1 MMKRLVVVL
10 AALLPA
16 CVVDGPETA
25 THESTIIGGTRSL
38 GVEAT
43 VMLAGYPPDRS
54 VLHAC
59 TAVVVSPTILLTS
72 AHCVDTPNHPNY
84 LYGVFTG
91 DDASAYEYLAQ
102 LEPELEPVTSVHPH
116 PDYDANLP
124 FYADIAV
131 VRMAAPLPMAPAPMQ
146 RTPLDNSFIGKPARI
161 VGYGQTVY
169 GTYNQ
174 TRHEAMTTLTMIEND
189 TVVVGD
195 SAKRSCL
202 GDSGGPAFVDGKV
215 VGIDSYGPV
224 GCGAAAHY
232 RRVDSFLPFI
242 EQYVPAPD
250 PMDPDPSDPDID
262 PMDDDEDAG
271 GCSTTRSSRLPW
283 LLVLGAM
290 LISRRRSRR

>member
-1 MMKRLVVVL
+1 MLKRLAVL
-10 AALLPA
+10 AALLPG
-16 CVVDGPETA
+16 CVTDAPDVA
-25 THESTIIGGTRSL
+25 THEGAIIGGTRSL

-43 VMLAGYPPDRS
+43 VMLAGFPPDRS

-91 DDASAYEYLAQ
+91 DDASGYPNLSL
-102 LEPELEPVTSVHPH
+102 LEPELESVTSVHPH
-116 PDYDANLP
+116 PEYDETLP

-131 VRMAAPLPMAPAPMQ
+131 VRMAAPLPITPAVMQ
-146 RTPLDNSFIGKPARI
+146 RTAIDNTIIGKQARI

-169 GTYNQ
+169 GTFNQ
-174 TRHEAMTTLTMIEND
+174 TRHEAMTTVTMIEND

-195 SAKRSCL
+195 SSKRSCL

-232 RRVDSFLPFI
+232 RRVDSFMPFI

-250 PMDPDPSDPDID
+250 PTDPDPDPDVD
-262 PMDDDEDAG
+262 PMGDGDEDGG
-271 GCSTTRSSRLPW
+271 GCSTTQPSGLAW
-283 LLVLGAM
+283 VLILGGLLV
-290 LISRRRSRR
+290 RRRRR